1 MDINLSGLHGQSL
14 TVIGRAL
21 VEIGEIQ
28 ELERAEFRR
37 NARQLSLFPE
47 TGAISGGG
55 IAAQA
60 EQTQV
65 EEPAPAA
72 EEKPAK
78 KQRAAKAAAPAPTP
92 SATEEAAPATP
103 APATASP
110 SEPAV
115 TLVDL
120 RARLAE
126 LSRDGKADKV
136 KALLSKFGVAKL
148 TELEPTKFADVMA
161 AAEGI

>member
-37 NARQLSLFPE
+37 SARQLSLFPE
-47 TGAISGGG
+47 TSVELEPAQL
-55 IAAQA
+55 QA
-60 EQTQV
+60 EA
-65 EEPAPAA
+65 PAPAV

-78 KQRAAKAAAPAPTP
+78 KQRAAKAAASAEAPPPETSAGASTPA
-92 SATEEAAPATP
+92 ATATP
-103 APATASP
+103 ASP

-120 RARLAE
+120 RARLAD

-148 TELEPTKFADVMA
+148 TELEPAKFADVMA